1 MLQKYSYSMD
11 KQLQSSSYLLMIINK
26 TFQSFKV
33 NYYSIFTTKLMG
45 NFNRYNHEFK
55 HVNILSTVN
64 PENFNGNK
72 FSRFTESMKI

>member
-1 MLQKYSYSMD
+1 
-11 KQLQSSSYLLMIINK
+11 MIINK

-55 HVNILSTVN
+55 HVNILSI
-64 PENFNGNK
+64 K
-72 FSRFTESMKI
+72 FFKTLLLIQRNLYP